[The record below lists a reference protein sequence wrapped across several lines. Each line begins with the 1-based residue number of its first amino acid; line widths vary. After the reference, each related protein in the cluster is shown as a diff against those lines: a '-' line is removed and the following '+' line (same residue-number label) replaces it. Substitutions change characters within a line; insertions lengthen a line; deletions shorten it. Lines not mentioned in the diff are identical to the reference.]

1 MKQATQLT
9 IPFADLDPVTRPEPS
24 QATGAADT
32 HFLYFEGAELRA
44 LSALSEA
51 AAKASAKAKALI
63 PSLALL
69 AQATLILSSGFA
81 LMFLAAI
88 IGG

>member
-1 MKQATQLT
+1 MRQATQLP
-9 IPFADLDPVTRPEPS
+9 IPFEDLDPATRQEPS
-24 QATGAADT
+24 QAPCAAAP

-44 LSALSEA
+44 LEALAAA
-51 AAKASAKAKALI
+51 AAKAKHAAKALV
-63 PSLALL
+63 PSLALFAL
-69 AQATLILSSGFA
+69 AALFVSFGFA